1 MYEWDEQKRLFNI
14 DKHGMDFTDAVQ
26 VFDGRPQFTYRSSR
40 YDEER
45 FATVAELEGEIWVV
59 VWTLRKNKKRIISTY
74 RADNAEIKKYR
85 NIFR

>member
-40 YDEER
+40 YDE
-45 FATVAELEGEIWVV
+45 
-59 VWTLRKNKKRIISTY
+59 
-74 RADNAEIKKYR
+74 
-85 NIFR
+85 